1 MKRMLEKLA
10 MWFLR
15 RNGYIVRSKAECCL
29 MPNFVLRMQENRVQP
44 MQPIDWAEDGDEHH
58 A

>member
-1 MKRMLEKLA
+1 MKRILERLA

-15 RNGYIVRSKAECCL
+15 RNGYVIRSKAECHL
-29 MPNFVLRMQENRVQP
+29 VPDFVLRMQEYKVPRIEPV
-44 MQPIDWAEDGDEHH
+44 DWAEEGDEHH

>member
-15 RNGYIVRSKAECCL
+15 RNGYVIRSKAECNL
-29 MPNFVLRMQENRVQP
+29 VPDFVLRMQAKQVQP
-44 MQPIDWAEDGDEHH
+44 LQPMDWAEE
-58 A
+58 AE